1 VTELKTV
8 VIVGGVAGGASA
20 AARLRRLSE
29 SWRIIVLERS
39 GYVSFANCGLPYH
52 LSSTIPDRADL
63 LLQTPESLRERFQLD
78 VRVRNEV
85 LSIDREARSVLVRDL
100 DTGRDYQQEYDALIL
115 SPGAAPIVP
124 PIPGADRGLV
134 LRDIEDLDRMV
145 EQLTHARDVV
155 VVGGGFIGLEAAENL
170 VEAGKRVT
178 LVELSDQVLAPLD
191 PELARPLERE
201 LRRHGVGLELGHS
214 VTSIDDVS
222 VQLDDGRQLAAD
234 VVVFAIGVR
243 PDARLAAAAGLTL
256 GARGGIVV
264 DDRQRTEDPHI
275 WAVGDAVE
283 KADLVDG
290 APTLTPLANIA
301 NRQGRRAADDIVG
314 IARSVLPSQG
324 TAIVKVFSF
333 TAATTG
339 WNEKRLRLAGRD
351 YLPSTPT
358 RTTTPG
364 ITRAP
369 PRWP

>member
-1 VTELKTV
+1 MPTSKLQDMQQGHLRGLWPARQRCDARRPEPRALQVQRRKASQADPIRLGLQEVAHSGKAEFAGSVHDGGLEVTELKTV

-29 SWRIIVLERS
+29 SWQIIVLERS

-191 PELARPLERE
+191 PELAVIVSMAAAIGAAIISMASSLVWALSSKCLATRAIRSIFSQKVGAGNKTILHHSSAKTSNST
-201 LRRHGVGLELGHS
+201 RRHGLACS
-214 VTSIDDVS
+214 VRREMRATSLS
-222 VQLDDGRQLAAD
+222 
-234 VVVFAIGVR
+234 
-243 PDARLAAAAGLTL
+243 P
-256 GARGGIVV
+256 
-264 DDRQRTEDPHI
+264 
-275 WAVGDAVE
+275 
-283 KADLVDG
+283 
-290 APTLTPLANIA
+290 
-301 NRQGRRAADDIVG
+301 
-314 IARSVLPSQG
+314 
-324 TAIVKVFSF
+324 
-333 TAATTG
+333 
-339 WNEKRLRLAGRD
+339 
-351 YLPSTPT
+351 
-358 RTTTPG
+358 
-364 ITRAP
+364 
-369 PRWP
+369 